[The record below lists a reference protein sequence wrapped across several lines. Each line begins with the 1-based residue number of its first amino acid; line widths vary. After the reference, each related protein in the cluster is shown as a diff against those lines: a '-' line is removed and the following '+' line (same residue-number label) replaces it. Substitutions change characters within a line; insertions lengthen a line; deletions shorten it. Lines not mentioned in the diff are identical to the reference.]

1 MIFFQSKHDPMKLK
15 IKKSGKQNY
24 ENDDYFE
31 VLNSKHDIDLI
42 CFKIH
47 EALVRLDC

>member
-1 MIFFQSKHDPMKLK
+1 MIFFQSKHDPM
-15 IKKSGKQNY
+15 KSGKQNY